1 MPLYRDEAVVL
12 RAFPL
17 GEADRIV
24 VLLTKQHGKV
34 RAVAKGVRRLKSR
47 FGGRL
52 EPLMRVDVLL
62 AQGKSLDVVSQ
73 AVYIS
78 AYAGSICA
86 DYTSYEYAS
95 VMLEVADALVSNE
108 YTDEYM
114 REYQDTSGQYRLL
127 TAALSSLSNRKHA
140 PNAIGISYLLR
151 AMSLAGWSPRLKTC
165 VVCGKEEN
173 LCYFSPSAG
182 GVMCAGDHT
191 PESII
196 CSDETRL
203 QLFALLQGD
212 WSSIDGVPIDSSTL
226 SCAKLWAEY
235 YLERPIRSMGLI
247 SD

>member
-73 AVYIS
+73 AVSIS
-78 AYAGSICA
+78 AYAGPICA

-140 PNAIGISYLLR
+140 PDAIGISYLLR
-151 AMSLAGWSPRLKTC
+151 LWLVG
-165 VVCGKEEN
+165 
-173 LCYFSPSAG
+173 
-182 GVMCAGDHT
+182 
-191 PESII
+191 
-196 CSDETRL
+196 
-203 QLFALLQGD
+203 LL
-212 WSSIDGVPIDSSTL
+212 V
-226 SCAKLWAEY
+226 
-235 YLERPIRSMGLI
+235 
-247 SD
+247 

>member
-17 GEADRIV
+17 GEADRIL

-73 AVYIS
+73 AVSIS
-78 AYAGSICA
+78 AYAGEICA
-86 DYTSYEYAS
+86 NYESYEYAN

-114 REYQDTSGQYRLL
+114 REYQDTSGQYSLL
-127 TAALSSLSNRKHA
+127 TAALSSLSKHKHA
-140 PNAIGISYLLR
+140 PDAIGMSYVLR
-151 AMSLAGWSPRLKTC
+151 ALSIAGWSPRLTNC
-165 VVCGKEEN
+165 VVCGGGED
-173 LCYFSPSAG
+173 LCYFSPSSG
-182 GVMCAGDHT
+182 GMMCASDHT
-191 PESII
+191 PESMF
-196 CSDETRL
+196 CSDATRA
-203 QLFALLQGD
+203 QLCALANGE
-212 WSSIDGVPIDSSTL
+212 WANIDGVLIDTSTV
-226 SCAKLWAEY
+226 CCVQQWAEY
-235 YLERPIRSMGLI
+235 YIERPIRSLGLLH
-247 SD
+247 S